1 MTSESRK
8 KIVIMGGG
16 PAGVFC
22 ACSLV
27 ELGYHVTLITRPRPF
42 PAWEGLSERPCTSLR
57 HFGFN
62 ETLDSIGP
70 MVVRFAHWN
79 GQSIAQNRE
88 YIVDRRKFDRAL
100 LQDAENKGVEVIE
113 GRVDRVE
120 REKENWI
127 ISYTGPDGGMACHA
141 DFLVEARGRESK
153 IGRQLAAG
161 EGEFATGPATSALL
175 KSYDVSSDFDAM
187 TSVASFPDGWAWYL
201 RDGKGTAIL
210 QIFVNSEKGELPP
223 KTGLEEYFSELCQQ
237 LPEAGDWLRGASP
250 RDDGVSVR
258 AAAANKTTP
267 VGGSDYLVVG
277 DGSLALD
284 PLS

>member
-100 LQDAENKGVEVIE
+100 LQDAENKGVEVID
-113 GRVDRVE
+113 GRIDRVE

-127 ISYTGPDGGMACHA
+127 ISYTGPDGGMTCHA

-153 IGRQLAAG
+153 IGRQLSAG
-161 EGEFATGPATSALL
+161 EGDFTSGPARFLSIVKRANCRLKQDWKNIFQNYVSNCRKRATGCGGPLP
-175 KSYDVSSDFDAM
+175 VM
-187 TSVASFPDGWAWYL
+187 TAFL
-201 RDGKGTAIL
+201 
-210 QIFVNSEKGELPP
+210 
-223 KTGLEEYFSELCQQ
+223 
-237 LPEAGDWLRGASP
+237 
-250 RDDGVSVR
+250 SVR
-258 AAAANKTTP
+258 RRLIKRRRWAGLIFWWLVMVRWPLIPCRAMVFFTP
-267 VGGSDYLVVG
+267 LAVV
-277 DGSLALD
+277 L
-284 PLS
+284 PQPR